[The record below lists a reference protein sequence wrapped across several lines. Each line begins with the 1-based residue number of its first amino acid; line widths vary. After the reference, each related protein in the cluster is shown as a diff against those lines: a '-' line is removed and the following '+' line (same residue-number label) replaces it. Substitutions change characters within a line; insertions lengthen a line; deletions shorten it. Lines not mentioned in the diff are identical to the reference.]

1 MNYIYVYFLNNI
13 MKKRILLIEDNKE
26 ISENIREY
34 LELED
39 FEVVQAF
46 DGERGIERATREDY
60 DLILLDLMLPEIDGI
75 SIARRVALKKNT
87 PVLMIT
93 ARESLQD
100 RLLGFDVWAVDYLVK
115 PFELSELLARMKVHL
130 SRNCEEHDSKGE
142 ILSLWDIE
150 INIAKHQFIKNW
162 EEIHLTQKEFL
173 IFRYLIYKRDQVVTR
188 GEIIEALWGEDEIFE
203 KSWDNK
209 LDVYISNLR
218 SKLGKSVIK
227 TVKSVGYTLG
237 T

>member
-1 MNYIYVYFLNNI
+1 

-39 FEVVQAF
+39 FEVIQAF
-46 DGERGIERATREDY
+46 DGERGIERATREEY
-60 DLILLDLMLPEIDGI
+60 DLILLDLMLPEVDGV
-75 SIARRVALKKNT
+75 SIARRVALKKDV
-87 PVLMIT
+87 PVIMIT

-130 SRNCEEHDSKGE
+130 NRKCEERISE
-142 ILSLWDIE
+142 SEVFFLWDVE
-150 INIAKHQFIKNW
+150 VNLAKHQFLKNW

-173 IFRYLIYKRDQVVTR
+173 ILKFLIEKREQVVTR

-218 SKLGKSVIK
+218 SKLGKSMIK